1 MFRVILAAE
10 CALLRESLV
19 RLLAHGGFHVV
30 AAVENL
36 DQLLRAVADLRPDVV
51 ITEVR
56 LPPGRGDEGLGAV
69 MEVRRRFAQL
79 PVLALAQ
86 DAASAQAAQ
95 PLAGGRSG
103 VGLGYLL
110 KDRVGHVADFLDAVW
125 RVTAGQTV
133 VDPQVVRSLVARHP
147 LTRLT
152 PAEREVLALVAEGLT
167 DQAIAERLTLTE
179 AAVVKHASSVFAKL
193 DLRAAEGN
201 RRVRAVLAY
210 LGQASLSSAV

>member
-19 RLLAHGGFHVV
+19 RLLTHGGFHVV

-36 DQLLRAVADLRPDVV
+36 DQLVRAVTDLRPDVV

-56 LPPGRGDEGLGAV
+56 LPPGRREEGPGPV

-79 PVLALAQ
+79 PVLVVSP
-86 DAASAQAAQ
+86 DVASAQAAQ
-95 PLAGGRSG
+95 LLAGGRSG
-103 VGLGYLL
+103 AGLGYLL

-133 VDPQVVRSLVARHP
+133 VDPLVVRSLVAQHP

-167 DQAIAERLTLTE
+167 DQAIAERLSLTE

-193 DLRAAEGN
+193 DLRPAEGN
-201 RRVRAVLAY
+201 RRVRAVLAC